1 MTNKIDISKVL
12 RAHGRELGI
21 RYVVTTTKVGNGYT
35 NREAAMLR
43 NSLMKK

>member
-21 RYVVTTTKVGNGYT
+21 RYVVTTTKSVTTYR

-43 NSLMKK
+43 NSLMNK

>member
-1 MTNKIDISKVL
+1 MTNKVDISKVL
-12 RAHGRELGI
+12 RTHGRELGI
-21 RYVVTTTKVGNGYT
+21 RYVVTTTKSVTTYR

>member
-12 RAHGRELGI
+12 REHGRELGV
-21 RYVVTTTKVGNGYT
+21 RYVVTTTRTTTTYK

-43 NSLMKK
+43 NSLMRK